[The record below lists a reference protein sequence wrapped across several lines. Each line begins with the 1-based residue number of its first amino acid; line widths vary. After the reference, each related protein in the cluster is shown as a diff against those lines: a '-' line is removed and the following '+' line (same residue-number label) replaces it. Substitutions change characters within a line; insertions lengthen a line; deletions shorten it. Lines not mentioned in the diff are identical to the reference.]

1 MAACPHKNQNYDTQ
15 WYRSPNKKNHYLLHN
30 HSGLSSESSLHAL
43 IRGEA
48 DTSPAL
54 MRALGH
60 HPARLRRPLQINIV
74 PDVTHTRT
82 GKGKLEKGS
91 CSYRLQRPKS

>member
-1 MAACPHKNQNYDTQ
+1 MAARPHKN
-15 WYRSPNKKNHYLLHN
+15 LIHN
-30 HSGLSSESSLHAL
+30 HSCLSSEPSLQAL
-43 IRGEA
+43 IGGEA
-48 DTSPAL
+48 HTTPAL

-60 HPARLRRPLQINIV
+60 HPARLRTTLQINIV